1 MHDLIRTEG
10 PALLGYA
17 ALAVILG
24 LGVLVTYLASEDA
37 RAMRRH
43 NRRVRHARAG
53 CSVCRQQLE
62 TTTITATA
70 ITAITIDEEPTA

>member
-17 ALAVILG
+17 ALAVLLG
-24 LGVLVTYLASEDA
+24 LGVLVTYLAGNDA

-43 NRRVRHARAG
+43 NRTVRHARAG
-53 CSVCRQQLE
+53 CAVCRLRLE
-62 TTTITATA
+62 TTATATQ
-70 ITAITIDEEPTA
+70 E